1 MSYVAGCRLV
11 VSSKYTAGLNSP
23 YKRSNKLLWS
33 KIEGTSGRF
42 LDFLD
47 AEAFKVISLL
57 FVCVSSRTTESLFAL
72 RIYAHC
78 VYERANTVIQE
89 GVVYR
94 QRHTRERERE
104 RERERDDRWRE
115 SGGPSTSFVRMER
128 EVSGA
133 RGWAGC
139 ISEKHEI
146 ATITPC
152 PRGESYLHWNAS
164 RRSVA
169 ETHHVERSTGCPD
182 EREKLPWPRAVRK
195 RVGERGS
202 LNSVPF
208 FLFPVFFFLFSLA
221 NGEYESTL
229 WAANQRR
236 ACFVIFIGRED
247 VIADARLGE
256 DVPR

>member
-1 MSYVAGCRLV
+1 MENGCSRL
-11 VSSKYTAGLNSP
+11 SRLSRLSRRQGIQ
-23 YKRSNKLLWS
+23 SN
-33 KIEGTSGRF
+33 F
-42 LDFLD
+42 
-47 AEAFKVISLL
+47 VILRLRLISDHGIPPTL
-57 FVCVSSRTTESLFAL
+57 FVP

-94 QRHTRERERE
+94 QRHTRERRTMVGGRLVRE
-104 RERERDDRWRE
+104 
-115 SGGPSTSFVRMER
+115 GPSTPFVRMER

-195 RVGERGS
+195 RVDERGS
-202 LNSVPF
+202 LGSVPF
-208 FLFPVFFFLFSLA
+208 FLFLAFFFSHSRWRTV
-221 NGEYESTL
+221 NTS
-229 WAANQRR
+229 RR
-236 ACFVIFIGRED
+236 YGRR
-247 VIADARLGE
+247 INDAR
-256 DVPR
+256 VS

>member
-1 MSYVAGCRLV
+1 M
-11 VSSKYTAGLNSP
+11 
-23 YKRSNKLLWS
+23 
-33 KIEGTSGRF
+33 
-42 LDFLD
+42 
-47 AEAFKVISLL
+47 
-57 FVCVSSRTTESLFAL
+57 
-72 RIYAHC
+72 
-78 VYERANTVIQE
+78 IQE

-104 RERERDDRWRE
+104 RERDDRWRE
-115 SGGPSTSFVRMER
+115 SGGLSTPFVRMER

>member
-1 MSYVAGCRLV
+1 MSYVAGCRPV

-104 RERERDDRWRE
+104 RERERWSLEGERRALDIVRSDGKRGFRGQGVGRLHFWEAWNCDDYAVSPGRE
-115 SGGPSTSFVRMER
+115 LFALECIAPLGGRNS
-128 EVSGA
+128 
-133 RGWAGC
+133 
-139 ISEKHEI
+139 
-146 ATITPC
+146 
-152 PRGESYLHWNAS
+152 PRGTIYRVSWWTWEAAMAACRAKAS
-164 RRSVA
+164 RR
-169 ETHHVERSTGCPD
+169 ER
-182 EREKLPWPRAVRK
+182 
-195 RVGERGS
+195 
-202 LNSVPF
+202 
-208 FLFPVFFFLFSLA
+208 
-221 NGEYESTL
+221 
-229 WAANQRR
+229 
-236 ACFVIFIGRED
+236 
-247 VIADARLGE
+247 
-256 DVPR
+256 